1 MRPIAYIRTGF
12 HEKFGVPRQSRL
24 ADTKGYIE
32 FEREFAYPEAVRG
45 LEEFSHIWIIWQ
57 FSETEKQ
64 GWSPTVRPP
73 KLGGNER
80 KGVFATRSPFRPNPI
95 GLSCVKL
102 ERIEMSKS
110 GPILYVIGADMVDR
124 TPILDI
130 KPYLPYADAVPD
142 AVGGF
147 TRQMPPPLEV
157 VFSKEAEMKVS
168 AQKKDILVQLL
179 SQDPKPAYKDDAQ
192 RTYVMD
198 YEDITVKFRSD
209 KSIITVVDICRKYD
223 KI

>member
-32 FEREFAYPEAVRG
+32 FVREFAYPEAVRG

-157 VFSKEAEMKVS
+157 VFSKEAEMKVP